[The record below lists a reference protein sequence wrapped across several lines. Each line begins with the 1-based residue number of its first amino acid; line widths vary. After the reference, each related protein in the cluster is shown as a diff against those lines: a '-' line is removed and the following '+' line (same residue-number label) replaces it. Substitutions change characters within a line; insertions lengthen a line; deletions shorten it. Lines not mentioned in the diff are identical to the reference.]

1 MITSIGNN
9 GRHRV
14 SKTIVR
20 PNLIEK
26 LGGKKLELRM
36 LRIIMI
42 RIFLI
47 LLVQKRGIA

>member
-20 PNLIEK
+20 PNLKEK
-26 LGGKKLELRM
+26 LGGKKLESLM
-36 LRIIMI
+36 KRIIEMMW
-42 RIFLI
+42 IFLI
-47 LLVQKRGIA
+47 NLQKRGIA